1 MKIENGKKYILN
13 TTNSE
18 LTIYNGTEVEVIRS
32 LTDDEAHIFDVR
44 NMYKV
49 RFNDGMEK
57 DVFEDELSQ

>member
-1 MKIENGKKYILN
+1 MKVENGKKYIFN
-13 TTNSE
+13 TMDSE
-18 LTIYNGTEVEVIRS
+18 LRIYNGTEVETIRA
-32 LTDDEAHIFDVR
+32 LTDDEVDIFDVG